1 MFNQNWFDEK
11 NYTMFIDETECRAYY
26 DTNTR
31 NIYVVTEHH
40 DGSNIKELML
50 YENRQNSSEKTYTVT
65 FSTRIDI
72 PVKASSVEEA
82 KEKAVEMFENY
93 SAAVHPYHIH
103 VGDIVDIINRS

>member
-40 DGSNIKELML
+40 DGSK
-50 YENRQNSSEKTYTVT
+50 RRVQFPFRSSLITCRYRT
-65 FSTRIDI
+65 SRRRI
-72 PVKASSVEEA
+72 
-82 KEKAVEMFENY
+82 
-93 SAAVHPYHIH
+93 
-103 VGDIVDIINRS
+103 